1 MISEMESKQRLAS
14 LDALRGLTI
23 AGMILVNNA
32 GGRESYAALRHSV
45 WDGLTPCDLV
55 FPFFLFIMGVSTYL
69 SLGKFQFRP
78 SGEVLRKVGRRTLL
92 ILLLG
97 WGLNL
102 FELLCEGDL
111 QPWLSLRIPGVLQR
125 IALCYGAAS
134 LFALYA
140 PHRQLKYWV
149 AGILWVYALLLWL
162 GHGFEATPGSIL
174 AVVDHRLLG
183 AAHLY
188 KKSPVDPE
196 GLLSTL
202 PAIAHTLIGFLSAR
216 LIHPHTDL
224 REKVVR
230 LFVMGFT
237 LMAVGWLLSDAIPL
251 NKRIWSPTYVLVSCG
266 MCAST
271 WAWMMTLIDIR
282 RASRFTHLFQVFG
295 MNPLAL
301 YVLSELLAV
310 VLGQTGMKAV
320 IYQGLLTVIRDVY
333 LASAVYALLYTSL
346 LGGVGYLLYR
356 KRIFIKI

>member
-45 WDGLTPCDLV
+45 WNGLTPCDLV
-55 FPFFLFIMGVSTYL
+55 FPFFLFILGVSTYL

-78 SGEVLRKVGRRTLL
+78 SGEVLRKVGRRALL

-102 FELLCEGDL
+102 FELLCEGNL

-134 LFALYA
+134 LFALYV

-149 AGILWVYALLLWL
+149 AGILWGYALLLWL
-162 GHGFEATPGSIL
+162 GQGFEATSESIL

-237 LMAVGWLLSDAIPL
+237 LMTVGWLLSDAIPL

-266 MCAST
+266 MCASA

-282 RASRFTHLFQVFG
+282 RAGRFTHLFQVFG

-320 IYQGLLTVIRDVY
+320 VYQGLLTVIRDVY

-346 LGGVGYLLYR
+346 LGGVGWLLYR

>member
-149 AGILWVYALLLWL
+149 AGILWGYALLLWL
-162 GHGFEATPGSIL
+162 GHGFEATPESIL

-266 MCAST
+266 MCASA

-282 RASRFTHLFQVFG
+282 RAGRFTHLFQVFG

-346 LGGVGYLLYR
+346 LGGVGWLLYR